1 MPKVILPDKTAI
13 DLPDG
18 ATALDAASVIGP
30 RLAKAA
36 VVASFDDCLVDLSAQ
51 VVDGAEFSVIK
62 ADSDLGREVLRHSTA
77 HVLAQA
83 VLSLFPDAKF
93 AIGPPVE
100 DGFYYDFD
108 VASPFE
114 EADLAKIDARM
125 REIIKADQQFVRSE
139 VSLDEGMELFADQPY
154 KQEIIENV
162 EPDEGATGNA
172 VSLYRNGDSFVDLCR
187 GPHVPSTGRLG
198 HFKLMRVAGAYWRGD
213 SDRQQLQRIYGTAWE
228 SKSALEEHLRRLEE
242 ATRRDHRKL
251 GVELDLFSFPE
262 ELGSGLAVWH
272 PKGAMVRKVMEDYS
286 RAEHESG
293 GYEFVCSPHIA
304 RSVLWETSGH
314 LDFFADSMYPPME
327 YEGSTY
333 YVKPMNCPFH
343 VMVYKS
349 RTRSYREFPLRLF
362 EFGTVYRHEA
372 SGVVHGLLRARGFT
386 QDDSHIFCT
395 RDQIADELASL
406 LKFVVR
412 VIGAFGFEE
421 FSANLST
428 RPEDKSIGS
437 DEMWVECTDALRSA
451 LDAVGLDYGIDEGG
465 GAFYGPKIDIHIR
478 DAIGR
483 LWQISTLQLDF
494 NLPERFG
501 LEYMAEDNRRHRPYM
516 IHRAMF
522 GSVERFFGIL
532 VEHYAGA
539 FPTWLAPTQ
548 LLIVAVADRHSEY
561 ATEIAE
567 RAARAGLRADV
578 DISRETVGNK
588 IRRAQLEKIPYVGV
602 VGDRDV
608 DAGSMALRSR
618 DGTDRRDLEIDS
630 VIEGI
635 VRESQARERGPGE
648 SSIRNDSDGP
658 VLSSAEGTD
667 S

>member
-1 MPKVILPDKTAI
+1 MPSVVLPNKTVM
-13 DLPDG
+13 DLPEG
-18 ATALDAASVIGP
+18 ATALDAASAIGP
-30 RLAKAA
+30 GLAKAA
-36 VVASFDDCLVDLSAQ
+36 VSASLDGRPVDLSEPVIDGSEFA
-51 VVDGAEFSVIK
+51 VVTAN
-62 ADSDLGREVLRHSTA
+62 SDQGREVLRHSTA

-83 VLSLFPDAKF
+83 VLALFPGAKF
-93 AIGPPVE
+93 AIGPPVQ

-108 VASPFE
+108 VETPFE
-114 EADLAKIDARM
+114 EADLVRIDAKM
-125 REIIKADQQFVRSE
+125 REIIKEDQPFTRSSVSKQAGLE
-139 VSLDEGMELFADQPY
+139 VFADQPY
-154 KQEIIENV
+154 KQEIIEGV
-162 EPDEGATGNA
+162 ESSEGASGDE
-172 VSLYRNGDSFVDLCR
+172 VSLYRNTESFVDLCR
-187 GPHVPSTGRLG
+187 GPHVPSTGKLG

-228 SKSALEEHLRRLEE
+228 SKAALEEHLHRLEE
-242 ATRRDHRKL
+242 AARRDHRRL
-251 GVELDLFSFPE
+251 GSELDLFSFPE

-272 PKGAMVRKVMEDYS
+272 PKGAKVRKIMEDYS
-286 RAEHESG
+286 RAEHERC

-314 LDFFADSMYPPME
+314 LDFYADSMYPPME

-395 RDQIADELASL
+395 RDQIVDELSSL
-406 LKFVVR
+406 LTFVVR
-412 VIGAFGFEE
+412 VIGAFGFDE
-421 FSANLST
+421 FTANLST
-428 RPEDKSIGS
+428 RPHEKSIGS
-437 DEMWVECTDALRSA
+437 DEMWDECTDALRSA
-451 LDAVGLDYGIDEGG
+451 LENVGLEYGIDEGG
-465 GAFYGPKIDIHIR
+465 GAFYGPKIDIHVK

-483 LWQISTLQLDF
+483 MWQISTLQLDF

-501 LEYMAEDNRRHRPYM
+501 IEYMAEDNRRHRPYM

-539 FPTWLAPTQ
+539 FPTWLAPVQ
-548 LLIVAVADRHSEY
+548 LRVIAVADRHGDY
-561 ATEIAE
+561 AAQLAE
-567 RAARAGLRADV
+567 RAIEAGLRAEIDT
-578 DISRETVGNK
+578 SRETVGNK
-588 IRRAQLEKIPYVGV
+588 IRKAQLEKVPYVGV

-608 DAGSMALRSR
+608 EAGSMALRTR
-618 DGTDRRDLEIDS
+618 DGIDRRDLDVEA
-630 VIEGI
+630 VIADI
-635 VRESQARERGPGE
+635 LRESEARGRGPGD
-648 SSIRNDSDGP
+648 SSLGEADATKHGNEKGADS
-658 VLSSAEGTD
+658 
-667 S
+667 

>member
-1 MPKVILPDKTAI
+1 MPSVVLPNMTVI
-13 DLPDG
+13 DLPEG
-18 ATALDAASVIGP
+18 ATALDAAGAIGP
-30 RLAKAA
+30 GLAKAA
-36 VVASFDDCLVDLSAQ
+36 VSASLDGRPVDLSEPVIDGSEFA
-51 VVDGAEFSVIK
+51 VVTAN
-62 ADSDLGREVLRHSTA
+62 SDQGREVLRHSTA

-83 VLSLFPDAKF
+83 VLALFPGAKF
-93 AIGPPVE
+93 AIGPPVQ

-108 VASPFE
+108 VETPFE
-114 EADLAKIDARM
+114 EADLVRIDAKM
-125 REIIKADQQFVRSE
+125 REIIKEDQPFTRSSVSKQAGLE
-139 VSLDEGMELFADQPY
+139 VFADQPY
-154 KQEIIENV
+154 KQEIIEGV
-162 EPDEGATGNA
+162 ESSEGASGDE
-172 VSLYRNGDSFVDLCR
+172 VSLYRNTESFVDLCR
-187 GPHVPSTGRLG
+187 GPHVPSTGKLG

-228 SKSALEEHLRRLEE
+228 SKAALEEHLHRLEE
-242 ATRRDHRKL
+242 AARRDHRRL
-251 GVELDLFSFPE
+251 GSELDLFSFPE

-272 PKGAMVRKVMEDYS
+272 PKGAKVRKIMEDYS
-286 RAEHESG
+286 RAEHERC

-314 LDFFADSMYPPME
+314 LDFYADSMYPPME

-395 RDQIADELASL
+395 RDQIVDELSSL
-406 LKFVVR
+406 LTFVVR
-412 VIGAFGFEE
+412 VIGAFGFDE
-421 FSANLST
+421 FTANLST
-428 RPEDKSIGS
+428 RPHEKSIGS
-437 DEMWVECTDALRSA
+437 DEMWDECTDALRSA
-451 LDAVGLDYGIDEGG
+451 LENVGLEYGIDEGG
-465 GAFYGPKIDIHIR
+465 GAFYGPKIDIHVK

-483 LWQISTLQLDF
+483 MWQISTLQLDF

-501 LEYMAEDNRRHRPYM
+501 IEYMAEDNRRHRPYM

-539 FPTWLAPTQ
+539 FPTWLAPVQ
-548 LLIVAVADRHSEY
+548 LRVIAVADRHGDY
-561 ATEIAE
+561 AAQLAE
-567 RAARAGLRADV
+567 RAIEAGLRAEIDT
-578 DISRETVGNK
+578 SRETVGNK
-588 IRRAQLEKIPYVGV
+588 IRKAQLEKVPYVGV

-608 DAGSMALRSR
+608 EAGSMALRTR
-618 DGTDRRDLEIDS
+618 DGIDRRDLDVEA
-630 VIEGI
+630 VIADI
-635 VRESQARERGPGE
+635 LRESEARGRGPGD
-648 SSIRNDSDGP
+648 SSLGEADATKHGNAKGADS
-658 VLSSAEGTD
+658 
-667 S
+667 

>member
-1 MPKVILPDKTAI
+1 MPKVVLPDKTVI
-13 DLPDG
+13 DLPEG
-18 ATALDAASVIGP
+18 ATALDAAGVIGS

-36 VVASFDDCLVDLSAQ
+36 VSASFDGRPVDLSEP
-51 VVDGAEFSVIK
+51 VVEGSEFAVVT
-62 ADSDLGREVLRHSTA
+62 AGSDQGREVLRHSTA

-83 VLSLFPDAKF
+83 VLALYPDAKF

-108 VASPFE
+108 VESPFE
-114 EADLAKIDARM
+114 EADLARIEAKM
-125 REIIKADQQFVRSE
+125 REIIKEDQPFTRSL
-139 VSLDEGMELFADQPY
+139 VSKQAGLDVFADQPY
-154 KQEIIENV
+154 KQEIIEGV
-162 EPDEGATGNA
+162 GSSEGASGDA
-172 VSLYRNGDSFVDLCR
+172 VSLYRNTELFVDLCR
-187 GPHVPSTGRLG
+187 GPHVPSTGKLG

-213 SDRQQLQRIYGTAWE
+213 SSRQQLQRIYGTAWE
-228 SKSALEEHLRRLEE
+228 SKAALDEHLHRLEE
-242 ATRRDHRKL
+242 AARRDHRRL
-251 GVELDLFSFPE
+251 GTDLDLFSFPE

-272 PKGAMVRKVMEDYS
+272 PKGAKVRKIMEDYS
-286 RAEHESG
+286 RSEHESC

-314 LDFFADSMYPPME
+314 LDFYADSMYPPME

-395 RDQIADELASL
+395 RDQIVDELSSL
-406 LKFVVR
+406 LTFVVR

-421 FSANLST
+421 FTANLST
-428 RPEDKSIGS
+428 RPPEKSIGS
-437 DEMWVECTDALRSA
+437 DEMWDECTDALRSA
-451 LDAVGLDYGIDEGG
+451 LENVGLDYGIDDGG
-465 GAFYGPKIDIHIR
+465 GAFYGPKIDIHVK

-483 LWQISTLQLDF
+483 MWQISTLQLDF

-501 LEYMAEDNRRHRPYM
+501 LEYMAEDNQRHRPYM

-539 FPTWLAPTQ
+539 FPTWLAPVQ
-548 LLIVAVADRHSEY
+548 LRVLAVADRHGDY
-561 ATEIAE
+561 AAQIAE
-567 RAARAGLRADV
+567 RAIAAGLRAEIDS
-578 DISRETVGNK
+578 SRETVGNK
-588 IRRAQLEKIPYVGV
+588 IRKAQLEKVPYVGV

-608 DAGSMALRSR
+608 EAGSMALRTR
-618 DGTDRRDLEIDS
+618 DGLDRRDLNVET
-630 VIEGI
+630 VIAGI
-635 VRESQARERGPGE
+635 VRESEARERGPGE
-648 SSIRNDSDGP
+648 SSLGEPSETSHAVEKGADS
-658 VLSSAEGTD
+658 
-667 S
+667 